1 MEGCPADPAMGLGG
15 KSEQTTVEP
24 AMRFGRVVGGS
35 HEMRALYPLCERLAG
50 VDVPLVIEGE
60 TGTGKE
66 QLAEALHER
75 GARAK
80 GPFVVFDCTVG
91 TTLMESALFGHQR
104 GAFTG
109 AVASRKGAFESAEG
123 GTLLIDEVGDLDAA
137 LQSKLLRAIDRR
149 EVQPIGANHWS
160 RVDVRVIAA
169 TRRDLAEEVRGGR
182 FRDDLYY
189 RLAVARMH
197 LPPLRIRTGDV
208 ALLAR
213 HFWRRLGGSGGLPD
227 EFLASFA
234 GHDWPGNVR
243 ELHNAVT
250 HYVALGEL
258 PRPRLGNAVAAVEQ
272 ARENPNSE
280 PVRPKE
286 PDDVLERILARDL
299 PFSKA
304 RDAIVA
310 EFERRYA
317 DRLVALHGGSVTR
330 AAGASGIG
338 LRHFQ
343 RIRARQAPQWPAS
356 GEGKRWQTS
365 SV

>member
-1 MEGCPADPAMGLGG
+1 MSFGSQ
-15 KSEQTTVEP
+15 SEQTTVEG
-24 AMRFGRVVGGS
+24 AVRFGRVVGGS
-35 HEMRALYPLCERLAG
+35 QEMRALYPLCERLAG

-91 TTLMESALFGHQR
+91 TALMESALFGHQR

-109 AVASRKGAFESAEG
+109 AVASRKGAFETAEG

-149 EVQPIGANHWS
+149 EVQPVGANHWTQ
-160 RVDVRVIAA
+160 VNVRVIAA
-169 TRRDLAEEVRGGR
+169 TRRDLAQEVRAGR

-197 LPPLRIRTGDV
+197 LPPLRLRTGDV
-208 ALLAR
+208 VLLSR
-213 HFWRRLGGSGGLPD
+213 HFWRSLGGSGALPD
-227 EFLASFA
+227 EFLASFV
-234 GHDWPGNVR
+234 GYDWPGNVR
-243 ELHNAVT
+243 ELHNAVI

-258 PRPRLGNAVAAVEQ
+258 PRPRLGNTVAAVEQ
-272 ARENPNSE
+272 
-280 PVRPKE
+280 VRATVTRVPQQPDE
-286 PDDVLERILARDL
+286 PDGALERILARDL
-299 PFSKA
+299 PFSEA

-317 DRLVALHGGSVTR
+317 ERLIALHGGSVTR
-330 AAGASGIG
+330 AAGAAGIG

-343 RIRARQAPQWPAS
+343 RIRARQLGS
-356 GEGKRWQTS
+356 LGR
-365 SV
+365 